1 VLGSGL
7 SEKCCADFQSFG
19 YSPFFLEYELV
30 LNNIFV
36 ANDDHDVE
44 DSESN
49 DKDEDQMKV
58 RKVKKV
64 RVIDG
69 ACDSPSS

>member
-1 VLGSGL
+1 MSCQL
-7 SEKCCADFQSFG
+7 SFG

-36 ANDDHDVE
+36 TNDDHDVE

-49 DKDEDQMKV
+49 DKDKDQNEGEEGEEGK
-58 RKVKKV
+58 
-64 RVIDG
+64 G
-69 ACDSPSS
+69 H

>member
-1 VLGSGL
+1 MLGSGL

-36 ANDDHDVE
+36 VNDDHNVE

-49 DKDEDQMKV
+49 DKDEDQNEGEEGKEG
-58 RKVKKV
+58 K
-64 RVIDG
+64 G
-69 ACDSPSS
+69 H